1 MCVRNRTFLALT
13 DWSAEPV
20 HGLRDFIDCS
30 ERPKTRIR
38 LDSSEIDVGA
48 ARTRFRSARKRN
60 ADRRKRYETARALS
74 DPVDPPLNA
83 VSPEEGPWQN
93 CIGSRGSDLRWQ
105 RLV

>member
-38 LDSSEIDVGA
+38 LDLERDQCRRRPNQVSLGSKTERRPTKALRDGA
-48 ARTRFRSARKRN
+48 
-60 ADRRKRYETARALS
+60 ALS

-105 RLV
+105 